1 VHVNLRGN
9 DNDVYHGPSCY
20 SNYYNGAALAN
31 NLGIKKLYFLNYDYI
46 LYNSEFI
53 DEISKTLENK
63 KAYLGKYKAS
73 EGDTVYTYF
82 LAINSDFYLKNIPQI
97 LSADDYENLW
107 KKWGSESN
115 GYENMMY
122 HALKDKVGIHYDYEF
137 EQHVLDTFNH
147 EDFSRVEYFT
157 VLPTNKENTIST
169 FIRIS
174 NAKENKIIKTY
185 LLDGD
190 LEILVDT
197 IEVHN
202 KVDHYKLLPY
212 IENQKIK
219 FEIYDSN
226 GLIDVKVLSIDNLEQ
241 NGLLTI
247 K

>member
-1 VHVNLRGN
+1 
-9 DNDVYHGPSCY
+9 
-20 SNYYNGAALAN
+20 
-31 NLGIKKLYFLNYDYI
+31 
-46 LYNSEFI
+46 
-53 DEISKTLENK
+53 
-63 KAYLGKYKAS
+63 
-73 EGDTVYTYF
+73 
-82 LAINSDFYLKNIPQI
+82 
-97 LSADDYENLW
+97 
-107 KKWGSESN
+107 
-115 GYENMMY
+115 MY
-122 HALKDKVGIHYDYEF
+122 HAFKDKVGIHYDYEF

-174 NAKENKIIKTY
+174 NAKENKTIKTY
-185 LLDGD
+185 ILDGD

-226 GLIDVKVLSIDNLEQ
+226 GLIDVKILSVDNLEQ